1 MLDSLSKKKENQY
14 IAQESVKF
22 VNSLNH
28 AHNAKKVDFP
38 QGVLSSRRLCVKAP
52 LAVFFGVTN
61 PESTFKRFED
71 FLNAVDWAS
80 YEKIHQGFQSFD
92 CVMNGKIEE

>member
-1 MLDSLSKKKENQY
+1 MTGIILCEGLTDQVLLSKY
-14 IAQESVKF
+14 F
-22 VNSLNH
+22 C
-28 AHNAKKVDFP
+28 
-38 QGVLSSRRLCVKAP
+38 GR
-52 LAVFFGVTN
+52 FGFAF
-61 PESTFKRFED
+61 ERFED